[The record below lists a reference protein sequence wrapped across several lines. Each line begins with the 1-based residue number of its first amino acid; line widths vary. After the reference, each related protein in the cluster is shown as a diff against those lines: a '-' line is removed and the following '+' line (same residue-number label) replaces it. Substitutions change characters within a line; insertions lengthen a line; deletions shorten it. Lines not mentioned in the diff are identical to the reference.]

1 VALASLVAGATVEAT
16 VAVPV
21 ATADVAVPAA
31 VEAGSWLALAVAD
44 GAAVAVP
51 PPVVIV
57 VDTSGTVVGD
67 DLSVAEACV
76 EVAVAATDGLACAS
90 GVSSSPPQ
98 ATSAVSKT
106 AVSADAS
113 ALLSSGLRRLLVTS

>member
-1 VALASLVAGATVEAT
+1 VALASLVAGAAVEAE

-21 ATADVAVPAA
+21 TTADVAVPSAVAA
-31 VEAGSWLALAVAD
+31 DPFVALAIDD
-44 GAAVAVP
+44 GTTVVVP
-51 PPVVIV
+51 LPVVIV

-67 DLSVAEACV
+67 DLAVAEACV